1 VSRFEVRRLRSRDEL
16 VLVAG
21 TLTTELRNDD
31 VPSLAAAVAFKI
43 VLALFPSLAAAIA
56 VFSLVTDP
64 GELRQLLERIA
75 IVAPTA
81 VDFLRDPLDRLVR
94 SRAAGLAAVVGVL
107 GGMWASSSAAVTLN
121 RSLSRAYDLIDDRTF
136 IRQRLAALVVMVALL
151 LALVVIFL
159 LLILG
164 DRIENTVLG
173 ALPLTPTAR
182 DVFDFIATVLRQLLA
197 AGVLMLLF
205 AFIYWVGPNFRQ
217 RQPYPWISPGAVLG
231 VVLWLAASGLFG
243 VYVSQFAGNYTGSRS
258 VYGSLGGAIVFM
270 LWLQVSMLALLAGA
284 EVNQVLQL
292 RAGQRSSTAEM
303 AGFGGE
309 PAPFVNTTGP
319 LGMEVGME
327 VDEAPS
333 PPLAPPPRRADSD
346 RTAEAPAPDE
356 RSSHGMPVGGLA
368 ASAFGV
374 LSGLLGLI
382 GLLRHRRRE

>member
-43 VLALFPSLAAAIA
+43 VLALFPSIAAAIA

-64 GELRQLLERIA
+64 NELNELLIGVRD
-75 IVAPTA
+75 VAPAA
-81 VDFLRDPLDRLVR
+81 VDFLEAPLRRLIV

-107 GGMWASSSAAVTLN
+107 GGLWASSSAAVTLN
-121 RSLSRAYDLIDDRTF
+121 RSLSRAYDLIDGRTF
-136 IRQRLAALVVMVALL
+136 VRQRLAALVVMVALL
-151 LALVVIFL
+151 LALVAILVL
-159 LLILG
+159 LVLG

-173 ALPLTPTAR
+173 ALPLTETAR
-182 DVFDFIATVLRQLLA
+182 TVIDFIATVLRQLLA
-197 AGVLMLLF
+197 AAVLMLLF
-205 AFIYWVGPNFRQ
+205 AFIYWAGPDFRE

-231 VVLWLAASGLFG
+231 VVLWLASSGLFS
-243 VYVSQFAGNYTGSRS
+243 VYLSLFAGNYTGSRS

-309 PAPFVNTTGP
+309 PAPVATAAGP
-319 LGMEVGME
+319 VGRD
-327 VDEAPS
+327 VDEAPQ
-333 PPLAPPPRRADSD
+333 PPPASDPAAGSPRDRPAD
-346 RTAEAPAPDE
+346 APARDDDA
-356 RSSHGMPVGGLA
+356 SHGLPVGGIA

-374 LSGLLGLI
+374 MSGLLGLI
-382 GLLRHRRRE
+382 GLLRHRRR